1 MNRSFIFLATGF
13 EEIEALGT
21 ADILRRAG
29 MEVTLV
35 SIHKERMVTGA
46 HGITVAA
53 DVVFAGADFS
63 QADWLICPG
72 GLPGAQHLADCRPLT
87 DLLVAHYNNG
97 GHVAAICASPGMV
110 LAPLGLLKG
119 KKATGYPGFEDAIN
133 ASGSTATGRM
143 VEHEGNIVTG
153 KGPAATYEFALTIA
167 SITVGAE
174 KAKEVAVGMLYAP
187 AAN

>member
-1 MNRSFIFLATGF
+1 MKRSFIFLATGF

-21 ADILRRAG
+21 ADILRRSG

-53 DVVFAGADFS
+53 DVVLEGADFS
-63 QADWLICPG
+63 DSDWLICPG
-72 GLPGAQHLADCRPLT
+72 GLPGAEHLANCTALGKMLT
-87 DLLVAHYNNG
+87 EHYDNG
-97 GHVAAICASPGMV
+97 GRVAAICASPGMV

-133 ASGSTATGRM
+133 ASGGSATGAS
-143 VEHEGNIVTG
+143 VEQDGRIITGN
-153 KGPAATYEFALTIA
+153 GPSATFAFALAIA
-167 SITVGAE
+167 AATVGAD
-174 KAKEVAVGMLYAP
+174 KAQEVAKGML
-187 AAN
+187 NNTVFK